1 MRMYEV
7 RQNKEKVSRR
17 IDAGGVRQKVKAIDI
32 VQKFMIQRNGFKC
45 HFPVL
50 QKARIATNIDCPSWG
65 NAWTLGSYI
74 HGLFQ
79 TQFLSGGVG
88 GIAMAAPPVA
98 NRAVEQRNPRGGFS
112 DFAAFFPGFGIGY
125 AELKP
130 NTTQNL
136 NIGALQ
142 MQGLNSII
150 GLALSG
156 IPLNAIDPNAQP
168 QPLIGPPIY
177 LPIPNV
183 GAPAPAPGTMP
194 TINFAATGTPGLY
207 VYDAW

>member
-1 MRMYEV
+1 MH
-7 RQNKEKVSRR
+7 
-17 IDAGGVRQKVKAIDI
+17 QKVKTTDI

-79 TQFLSGGVG
+79 TQFLSGGLG
-88 GIAMAAPPVA
+88 GIAMVAPPVA

-112 DFAAFFPGFGIGY
+112 DFAAFFPGFGTGY

-130 NTTQNL
+130 NTTFSI
-136 NIGALQ
+136 NIGTSQLS
-142 MQGLNSII
+142 GLNRII
-150 GLALSG
+150 GLTLPG
-156 IPLNAIDPNAQP
+156 IPLNAIDPSAQQ
-168 QPLIGPPIY
+168 QPLGGPQIY
-177 LPIPNV
+177 HQIPNIGV
-183 GAPAPAPGTMP
+183 PAPHPGTMP
-194 TINFAATGTPGLY
+194 TIHFVATGTPGLY